1 MHPYGKLP
9 QPQGTSNATSPP
21 LPTATP
27 ASGPPPNPLRPSYG
41 LVTDRDRDRERQRNP
56 YSYPSSLQRPDPPS
70 SSSSSHSHQQRHQ
83 HHHHHHH
90 HPSGASSA
98 GSTPRDERTNPYA
111 PPPPGASAGRKPDM
125 LGVGLGAGLG
135 RLSGGYGL
143 FGNSPFREQEMR
155 DRERQERIQ
164 RERER
169 DLKPPVPT
177 SPTQRA
183 SISTTPGNSYPRPSL
198 PPSPTNT
205 IRGGLPASNTVT
217 SKPSISPQLPPASA
231 GSASASA
238 ARPSLPLPNFS
249 SLGSRS
255 LPSPF
260 ERDTRERSA
269 SGSAHPSPAVPTTQE
284 VPPAVGG
291 HARSLSNSSAREI
304 PGLSGNDRS
313 PPKPSAPS
321 TARSLYAG
329 GPPPLSGSQ
338 GSRDREVQ
346 RSPVTRAPTAASPRE
361 PSRDN
366 ISPPVAASTAKPP
379 SSQAPPASGSLSGA
393 PTSGRGPYTSSY
405 TYPSNPAYAGSFGGF
420 GLSSFGGYG
429 AFGGPRWDH
438 EREREAR
445 EARDA
450 RERVEREG
458 KRDEEDKRKKEI
470 ERQREKERE
479 EREREKWKAVRE
491 QDQRER
497 ERRSSLSTPSAAP
510 GSSVA
515 TARPPDPYRRNTG
528 SFEGKPSS
536 GYTRHIEVLNHPD
549 PSAQPAAASQN
560 ATNPAYERETSVIQQ
575 VAPTREPRP
584 YGYKPEPVARETP
597 PVQPPIREPAVSQMP
612 RESLSSTAGR
622 EPRPEREY
630 YQTVPPSAPVI
641 PPIPVNAPVQ
651 PPREKR
657 SRMDAVVEDAQVAH
671 QAQQA
676 QRRSSQAKSKRRKL
690 EEEKMTQAHHGM
702 GHSHASY
709 GNHNVHG
716 RHSPVMDK
724 RDFASLAQLPQKRVE
739 VSSAPVEAWL
749 KGLPSLSRVIGTI
762 DYSGKPFTLVKTG
775 LVKPENE
782 GGLIIVRIGGGFLG
796 RGWRV
801 RGEPGWEDAS
811 TKQVGNVVCGAQ
823 DPERACWGT
832 DVYTDDSDLGLIL
845 VHAGWIRWSALPSLR
860 SPQDRKKD
868 EQEFINVTVRLVPR
882 LVRYI
887 GTERNGLKTR
897 GWGNGHDGSSVVV
910 ERVERVKI
918 DRKYLASRKRKAR
931 ISEWVHQRA
940 LVCPIPSSKQEDEK
954 MKETI
959 LLTTTVPTE
968 SLILSAINVSGKDV
982 TVTGAFKYSPDVL
995 KGWLDVPIEGDE
1007 LDKSLWGYKLILEGS
1022 GETYQISMNKESTY
1036 KYPLINLTQLLPSD
1050 TGPKEIFASHPASG
1064 IYLWDGGFA
1073 AQIQGEKGILF
1084 KVEKFKWEKLKEGE
1098 VGAWAK
1104 EVEEVVPAVEEIAD
1118 DVPVE
1123 EEGESAPQGDHE
1135 MAVDIAEVNG
1145 ANGINGH
1152 VHMKEEQMDVDG

>member
-1 MHPYGKLP
+1 
-9 QPQGTSNATSPP
+9 
-21 LPTATP
+21 
-27 ASGPPPNPLRPSYG
+27 
-41 LVTDRDRDRERQRNP
+41 
-56 YSYPSSLQRPDPPS
+56 
-70 SSSSSHSHQQRHQ
+70 
-83 HHHHHHH
+83 
-90 HPSGASSA
+90 
-98 GSTPRDERTNPYA
+98 
-111 PPPPGASAGRKPDM
+111 M

-479 EREREKWKAVRE
+479 EREREK
-491 QDQRER
+491 
-497 ERRSSLSTPSAAP
+497 
-510 GSSVA
+510 
-515 TARPPDPYRRNTG
+515 
-528 SFEGKPSS
+528 
-536 GYTRHIEVLNHPD
+536 
-549 PSAQPAAASQN
+549 
-560 ATNPAYERETSVIQQ
+560 
-575 VAPTREPRP
+575 
-584 YGYKPEPVARETP
+584 
-597 PVQPPIREPAVSQMP
+597 
-612 RESLSSTAGR
+612 
-622 EPRPEREY
+622 
-630 YQTVPPSAPVI
+630 
-641 PPIPVNAPVQ
+641 
-651 PPREKR
+651 
-657 SRMDAVVEDAQVAH
+657 
-671 QAQQA
+671 
-676 QRRSSQAKSKRRKL
+676 
-690 EEEKMTQAHHGM
+690 
-702 GHSHASY
+702 
-709 GNHNVHG
+709 
-716 RHSPVMDK
+716 
-724 RDFASLAQLPQKRVE
+724 
-739 VSSAPVEAWL
+739 
-749 KGLPSLSRVIGTI
+749 
-762 DYSGKPFTLVKTG
+762 
-775 LVKPENE
+775 
-782 GGLIIVRIGGGFLG
+782 
-796 RGWRV
+796 
-801 RGEPGWEDAS
+801 
-811 TKQVGNVVCGAQ
+811 
-823 DPERACWGT
+823 
-832 DVYTDDSDLGLIL
+832 
-845 VHAGWIRWSALPSLR
+845 
-860 SPQDRKKD
+860 
-868 EQEFINVTVRLVPR
+868 
-882 LVRYI
+882 
-887 GTERNGLKTR
+887 
-897 GWGNGHDGSSVVV
+897 
-910 ERVERVKI
+910 
-918 DRKYLASRKRKAR
+918 
-931 ISEWVHQRA
+931 
-940 LVCPIPSSKQEDEK
+940 
-954 MKETI
+954 
-959 LLTTTVPTE
+959 
-968 SLILSAINVSGKDV
+968 
-982 TVTGAFKYSPDVL
+982 
-995 KGWLDVPIEGDE
+995 
-1007 LDKSLWGYKLILEGS
+1007 
-1022 GETYQISMNKESTY
+1022 
-1036 KYPLINLTQLLPSD
+1036 
-1050 TGPKEIFASHPASG
+1050 
-1064 IYLWDGGFA
+1064 
-1073 AQIQGEKGILF
+1073 
-1084 KVEKFKWEKLKEGE
+1084 
-1098 VGAWAK
+1098 
-1104 EVEEVVPAVEEIAD
+1104 
-1118 DVPVE
+1118 
-1123 EEGESAPQGDHE
+1123 
-1135 MAVDIAEVNG
+1135 
-1145 ANGINGH
+1145 
-1152 VHMKEEQMDVDG
+1152 